1 MKSMRRFLCISLVV
15 LTQCVKPDV
24 SNPNSVGDKSYW
36 QRQEFL
42 CLTGQLELCKPP
54 VAPVQTAAVTS
65 LPTPSAPVLTAGNTQ
80 NTLTW
85 ASVSG
90 ATSYNLVYKTSAGVT
105 KSNGTIL
112 TSVTSPYTHSGLVN
126 NTSYYYVVV
135 AKSDTAE
142 SDVSPESSATPFCS
156 PCRFFTSALTYNGNR
171 GGISGADALCMSD
184 TNKPSSPSASV
195 YKAFLMDDTTRIAC
209 TTSNCSGGIS
219 EHKDWILKPLT
230 TYVRASDGVTIQTT
244 NNVGI
249 WTTGQLG
256 NADALGISFPLTGI
270 ATNGWTTRPP
280 GTPDGHCTSWS
291 QSTGTG
297 AGASTSSLTLNTGT
311 PANCSTAT
319 KQFCVEQ

>member
-1 MKSMRRFLCISLVV
+1 MRRFLCISLVV

-42 CLTGQLELCKPP
+42 CLTGQLDLCKPP

-156 PCRFFTSALTYNGNR
+156 PCRMFVTASSYDGAR
-171 GGISGADALCMSD
+171 GGISGSDAKCNADSS
-184 TNKPSSPSASV
+184 KPASPSAAI
-195 YKAFLMDDTTRIAC
+195 YKAFLMDDTSRIAC
-209 TTSNCSGGIS
+209 VNSNCSTGIA
-219 EHKDWILKPLT
+219 EHKDWILKPDTIYTRAEDGLT
-230 TYVRASDGVTIQTT
+230 VNTT
-244 NNVGI
+244 NSLGI
-249 WTTGQLG
+249 WTTGQT
-256 NADALGISFPLTGI
+256 NDAISGGSLTLMSGINTS
-270 ATNGWTTRPP
+270 GWTTRS
-280 GTPDGHCTSWS
+280 GVSSHCTQWTSNAS
-291 QSTGTG
+291 ASPATFTTGTMNVG
-297 AGASTSSLTLNTGT
+297 SISGNCNAGTRIV
-311 PANCSTAT
+311 
-319 KQFCVEQ
+319 CVEQ